1 MYIADLHIHS
11 RFSRATSKDCDAPHL
26 DWWARRKGIGL
37 IGTGD
42 FTHPAWRAELREQL
56 VMAEEGVYTLRDD
69 MQLPGAMPG
78 NAPRFIVTGEI
89 SSIYKRD
96 GRTRK
101 VHNLILLPSLEA
113 ADELSARLEAIGNIH
128 SDGRPI
134 LGLDSRDL
142 LELTLDV
149 CPDAELIP
157 AHIWTPHF
165 SMFGAFSGF
174 DTIEACFDDM
184 APHIHAVETGLS
196 SDPPMNWRVSA
207 LDGLTL
213 ISNSDA
219 HSPSKLGR
227 EANLLDTT
235 DFSYSALVE
244 AIRTGKGFEGT
255 VEFFPEEGKYH
266 LDGHRNCGICFTPA
280 ETAAHEGRCPVCG
293 KKLTIGV
300 EHRVEELADR
310 PENFCPQKA
319 KPFES
324 LVPLPEV
331 ISASQGCSSSCK
343 KTIELYEQMLH
354 SLGPEFYILRAAPI
368 EDVEQVAGPCVAEG
382 IRRLRIG
389 QVNRKAGFD
398 GEYGTISLLTP
409 AEREQFNGQI
419 SFADTGMVEK
429 KTKRQH
435 VQSKQKKLSD
445 AHATIRASQQSETL
459 NPAQKEAVSSAQ
471 PAIAVV
477 AGPGTGKTKTLVSRI
492 AYLVEELG
500 VHPDEITAVTFT
512 NKAATEMRQRLEKRL
527 GGKRA
532 VAPMTIGTFHA
543 ICLKLLG
550 DVQLISRVDA
560 LTIAAAVLD
569 NADNKGSAGSF
580 LQAVSRI
587 KNGIDPEVVGL
598 DKTLYEAYCLRLRQQ
613 RLFDFDDLL
622 TEALKLD
629 ISNRKCFSYLLV
641 DEFQDIN
648 DVQYTLVQNWSQK
661 SKSLFV
667 IGDPDQSIYG
677 FRGANGN
684 CFKRL
689 SDDCPELQIIRLLEN
704 YRSTPEVLHA
714 ALPVI
719 NRNPG
724 GIRHLS
730 ANRSSDVQVRLVRA
744 KDDFAEGIFI
754 AKEIGLMTGG
764 IDMLEAQN
772 IRQERANRSF
782 SDIAVLC
789 RTHRQLK
796 LIEKCLQHDDIPCVI
811 SGRDTFLDV
820 DEVRGPLAFLRFL
833 QAPYDG
839 NSVET
844 ALRLLWKCPEDLI
857 IQIKKISEKQKEVD
871 SQAFFEIAMEN
882 EILKSW
888 ILMIEEWLPM
898 MKKEKPWK
906 LIALWEE
913 QYGASPALDS
923 LKNTAIFHDSF
934 QELWNML
941 ILGEDADICR
951 AAGKNWKSG
960 AVKLMTLHGSKGL
973 EFPAVFI
980 AGVKEGMLPLETQGS
995 PTNLEE
1001 ERRLFY
1007 VGMTRAREE
1016 LILTSSPNFSCFLQE
1031 LPGDVAQET
1040 IARRERLAEQLS
1052 FF

>member
-42 FTHPAWRAELREQL
+42 FTHPAWRAELKEQL
-56 VMAEEGVYTLRDD
+56 VMAEKGVYTLRDN
-69 MQLPGAMPG
+69 MQIPGTLPG
-78 NAPRFIVTGEI
+78 NAPRFVVTGEI
-89 SSIYKRD
+89 SSIYKRN
-96 GRTRK
+96 GKTRK

-113 ADELSARLEAIGNIH
+113 ADELAARLEAIGNIH

-142 LELTLDV
+142 LEITLDV
-149 CPDAELIP
+149 CPDAEFIP

-227 EANLLDTT
+227 EANLLDT
-235 DFSYSALVE
+235 DLSYPALVE
-244 AIRTGKGFEGT
+244 AIRTGKGFSGT

-310 PENFCPQKA
+310 PVNFCPQQA

-331 ISASQGCSSSCK
+331 ISASQGGSSSCK
-343 KTIELYEQMLH
+343 KTMELYEQMLH
-354 SLGPEFYILRAAPI
+354 VLGPEFYILRTSPI
-368 EDVEQVAGPCVAEG
+368 EDVEKVAGPCVAEG

-389 QVNRKAGFD
+389 QVNRTAGFD

-419 SFADTGMVEK
+419 SFADTGIAK
-429 KTKRQH
+429 DKRNRQH
-435 VQSKQKKLSD
+435 VPQKPPKPSD
-445 AHATIRASQQSETL
+445 ATAFMQISQQGETL
-459 NPAQKEAVSSAQ
+459 NPAQKEAVSSDQ
-471 PAIAVV
+471 KVIAVV

-492 AYLVEELG
+492 AYLVEALG
-500 VHPDEITAVTFT
+500 VRPDEITAVTFT
-512 NKAATEMRQRLEKRL
+512 NKAAAEMRQRLEKRL

-532 VAPMTIGTFHA
+532 VSQMTIGTFHA

-550 DVQLISRVDA
+550 DVQLISQVDA
-560 LTIAAAVLD
+560 LTIAAEVLD
-569 NADNKGSAGSF
+569 SADNKGSAGNF

-587 KNGIDPEVVGL
+587 KNGVDPEIVGL
-598 DKTLYEAYCLRLRQQ
+598 DRTLYEAYCLRLRQQ
-613 RLFDFDDLL
+613 RLLDFDDLL

-629 ISNRKCFSYLLV
+629 VSTRKCFSYLLV

-648 DVQYTLVQNWSQK
+648 DAQYALVQNWTLK

-689 SDDCPELQIIRLLEN
+689 SDDCPELQIICLLEN
-704 YRSTPEVLHA
+704 YRSTPEILHA

-719 NRNPG
+719 DRNPG
-724 GIRHLS
+724 SPRHLLP
-730 ANRSSDVQVRLVRA
+730 NQSSGAKVRLVHA

-754 AKEIGLMTGG
+754 AKEIGRMTGG

-772 IRQERANRSF
+772 IRQERAVRSF

-811 SGRDTFLDV
+811 SGRDTFLDA
-820 DEVRGPLAFLRFL
+820 DEVRGLLAFLRFL
-833 QAPYDG
+833 QAPYEG
-839 NSVET
+839 ICVET
-844 ALRLLWKCPEDLI
+844 SLRLLWKCPEDLI
-857 IQIKKISEKQKEVD
+857 GQIKKICKKQKELD
-871 SQAFFEIAMEN
+871 PQAFFDITIEN

-888 ILMIEEWLPM
+888 LSMIEEWLPL

-906 LIALWEE
+906 LIARWEE
-913 QYGASPALDS
+913 QYGASLALDA
-923 LKNTAIFHDSF
+923 LRNTAIFHASF
-934 QELWNML
+934 QELWNVL

-951 AAGKNWKSG
+951 AAGKTWESG

-980 AGVKEGMLPLETQGS
+980 AGVKEKMLPLKSEGR
-995 PTNLEE
+995 PTDLEE

-1016 LILTSSPNFSCFLQE
+1016 LILTSSPELSCFLQE
-1031 LPGDVAQET
+1031 LPDAVTQE
-1040 IARRERLAEQLS
+1040 IAARQERPAVQLS

>member
-11 RFSRATSKDCDAPHL
+11 RFSRATSKDCDVPHL

-42 FTHPAWRAELREQL
+42 FTHPAWRTELKEQL
-56 VMAEEGVYTLRDD
+56 VMAEEGVYTLRDN
-69 MQLPGAMPG
+69 MQLSGALPS
-78 NAPRFIVTGEI
+78 NTPRFVVTGEI
-89 SSIYKRD
+89 SSIYKRN
-96 GRTRK
+96 GKTRK

-113 ADELSARLEAIGNIH
+113 ADELSTKLEAIGNIH

-142 LELTLDV
+142 LEITLDV
-149 CPDAELIP
+149 CPDAEFIP

-174 DTIEACFDDM
+174 DTIQACFDDM

-219 HSPSKLGR
+219 HSPAKLGR
-227 EANLLDTT
+227 EANLLDT
-235 DFSYSALVE
+235 DLSYSALVE
-244 AIRTGKGFEGT
+244 AIRTGKGFGGT

-266 LDGHRNCGICFTPA
+266 LDGHRNCGICFTPV
-280 ETAAHEGRCPVCG
+280 ETNAHEGRCPVCG

-310 PENFCPQKA
+310 PARFCPTKA

-331 ISASQGCSSSCK
+331 ISASQGGSASCK
-343 KTIELYEQMLH
+343 KTMELYEQMLRI
-354 SLGPEFYILRAAPI
+354 LGPEFYILREAPV
-368 EDVEQVAGPCVAEG
+368 EDVEQAAGPCVAEG

-389 QVNRKAGFD
+389 QVNRTAGFD

-419 SFADTGMVEK
+419 SFADTGMAGEK
-429 KTKRQH
+429 RNRQH
-435 VQSKQKKLSD
+435 VQSKQKKSSD
-445 AHATIRASQQSETL
+445 VTAFMQTSKQGEIL
-459 NPAQKEAVSSAQ
+459 NPAQKEAVSSKQ
-471 PAIAVV
+471 RVIAVV

-512 NKAATEMRQRLEKRL
+512 NKAAAEMRQRLEKRL
-527 GGKRA
+527 GGKRV
-532 VAPMTIGTFHA
+532 VARMTIGTFHA

-560 LTIAAAVLD
+560 LTIAAEVL
-569 NADNKGSAGSF
+569 NGADNKGSAGNF

-587 KNGIDPEVVGL
+587 KNGVDPEIIGL
-598 DKTLYEAYCLRLRQQ
+598 DRMLYEAYCLRLQQ
-613 RLFDFDDLL
+613 QNLLDFDDLL
-622 TEALKLD
+622 TETLKLD
-629 ISNRKCFSYLLV
+629 VSTRRCFSYLLV

-648 DVQYTLVQNWSQK
+648 DTQYALVQNWTLK

-689 SDDCPELQIIRLLEN
+689 SDDCPKLQVIRLLEN
-704 YRSTPEVLHA
+704 YRSTPEILHA
-714 ALPVI
+714 TLPVI
-719 NRNPG
+719 DRNPG
-724 GIRHLS
+724 SPRHLS
-730 ANRSSDVQVRLVRA
+730 PNQSSGVKVRLVQA
-744 KDDFAEGIFI
+744 KDDFGEGIFI
-754 AKEIGLMTGG
+754 AKEIGRMTGG

-772 IRQERANRSF
+772 IHQERGTRSF

-811 SGRDTFLDV
+811 SGRDTFLDA

-839 NSVET
+839 ISVET

-857 IQIKKISEKQKEVD
+857 GEIKKICDKQKELD
-871 SQAFFEIAMEN
+871 PQALFEIAKEN

-888 ILMIEEWLPM
+888 LLMIEEWLPL
-898 MKKEKPWK
+898 MKREKPWK
-906 LIALWEE
+906 LIARWEE
-913 QYGASPALDS
+913 QYGASPALDA
-923 LKNTAIFHDSF
+923 LRNTAIFHASF
-934 QELWNML
+934 QELWNVL
-941 ILGEDADICR
+941 ILGEDADISR
-951 AAGKNWKSG
+951 ATGKSWESG

-980 AGVKEGMLPLETQGS
+980 AGVKEGMLPLESEGR
-995 PTNLEE
+995 PTDLEE

-1016 LILTSSPNFSCFLQE
+1016 LILTSSPEFSCFLQE
-1031 LPGDVAQET
+1031 LPDAVAQET
-1040 IARRERLAEQLS
+1040 AARRERPAVQLS